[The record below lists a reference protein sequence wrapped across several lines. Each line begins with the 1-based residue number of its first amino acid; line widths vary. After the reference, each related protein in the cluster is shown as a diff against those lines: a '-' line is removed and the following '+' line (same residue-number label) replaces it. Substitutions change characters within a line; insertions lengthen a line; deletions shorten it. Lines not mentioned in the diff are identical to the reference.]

1 MINFAKNLEKIREN
15 IDNYSQNIK
24 TQRKINIIAVSKTF
38 GQEHILTAINSGF
51 YCFGENKV
59 QESKLKFSDLII
71 KFPEIHLH
79 MIGRLQTNKVKDA
92 LKIFHTIQTLDR
104 EKLGSE
110 IKKTL
115 SINSLTKNFFIQ
127 VNIADEP
134 QKSGIS
140 IQDSDEFIKWCQNDL
155 SLNIVGLMCIPPY
168 NENSETYFI
177 QLKEIAVRNNIENL
191 SMGMSSD
198 YMNAV
203 RCGATHIRLG
213 EALFG
218 KR

>member
-1 MINFAKNLEKIREN
+1 MTNFAKNLQKIREN
-15 IDNYSQNIK
+15 IDIYSQN
-24 TQRKINIIAVSKTF
+24 TRMQRKINIIAVSKTF
-38 GQEHILTAINSGF
+38 SQEHVLAAINSGF

-59 QESKLKFSDLII
+59 QESKLKFSNLII

-79 MIGRLQTNKVKDA
+79 MIGSLQTNKVKDA
-92 LKIFHTIQTLDR
+92 LKVFHTIQTLDR
-104 EKLGSE
+104 EKIGLE

-115 SINSLTKNFFIQ
+115 SISSLTKNFFIQ

-140 IQDSDEFIKWCQNDL
+140 IQDSDEFIKWRQNDL
-155 SLNIVGLMCIPPY
+155 SLNIVGLMCIPPN